1 MVKECHPSLHW
12 KGASFLSL
20 LLRCVGNGTGKW
32 LGFKLPSHQ
41 IAGSHIWSPSET
53 TMPSFLCNS
62 VQPPDWVLDNELRM
76 SGEERAGRGVPK
88 VGLSCRWVNQRDK
101 LVGRMGEGSSV
112 STDSGQF
119 LVGVTP
125 LEFSRKAC
133 CCSCMDCVLDKKPC
147 WESKQRLNPR
157 SCSAHLARVLALLGC
172 VHRGQGHA
180 CLYRKLHLLT
190 EPWTWR
196 ALPSPPRWAVDLEG
210 SACTREPRVSHWFS
224 SSPRRHLSNLSRAA
238 TWASL
243 VSPSLQFWHRPGGC
257 HIRLL
262 TTSLPWSCFYRWWKH
277 ETLAPLKSLIW
288 NKIKSITLFSKMCW
302 ATLLLSKLLPPIYGG
317 QGGNMRC
324 PLSVPAALR
333 TTRNCW
339 KLVLIFIM
347 IIFLLASLIWYF

>member
-1 MVKECHPSLHW
+1 MLCSP
-12 KGASFLSL
+12 
-20 LLRCVGNGTGKW
+20 GTCPG
-32 LGFKLPSHQ
+32 
-41 IAGSHIWSPSET
+41 T
-53 TMPSFLCNS
+53 TRLC
-62 VQPPDWVLDNELRM
+62 PPGTRSRM
-76 SGEERAGRGVPK
+76 S
-88 VGLSCRWVNQRDK
+88 LQ
-101 LVGRMGEGSSV
+101 
-112 STDSGQF
+112 
-119 LVGVTP
+119 
-125 LEFSRKAC
+125 KA
-133 CCSCMDCVLDKKPC
+133 
-147 WESKQRLNPR
+147 
-157 SCSAHLARVLALLGC
+157 
-172 VHRGQGHA
+172 
-180 CLYRKLHLLT
+180 
-190 EPWTWR
+190 
-196 ALPSPPRWAVDLEG
+196 SPPHWAMDLEG
-210 SACTREPRVSHWFS
+210 SAITSSLSRGPGGLCLLEGAKGFPLLS

-277 ETLAPLKSLIW
+277 ETLAPLKFLIW

-317 QGGNMRC
+317 QGGNVRC

>member
-12 KGASFLSL
+12 RGASFLSL

-32 LGFKLPSHQ
+32 PAFKFPSHQ

-62 VQPPDWVLDNELRM
+62 VQPPDWVLANELRM

-101 LVGRMGEGSSV
+101 LIGRMGEGSSV

-157 SCSAHLARVLALLGC
+157 SCSAHLARGLALLGC
-172 VHRGQGHA
+172 VPRGQGHA
-180 CLYRKLHLLT
+180 CLYRKLHLLAK
-190 EPWTWR
+190 PWAWR
-196 ALPSPPRWAVDLEG
+196 ALPARGSQGFPTGFPPLLGDTFLICPEQ
-210 SACTREPRVSHWFS
+210 P
-224 SSPRRHLSNLSRAA
+224 
-238 TWASL
+238 
-243 VSPSLQFWHRPGGC
+243 HRPVWCLHLCSFGIDRGVATSDFWPLPCHDLAFTGG
-257 HIRLL
+257 
-262 TTSLPWSCFYRWWKH
+262 
-277 ETLAPLKSLIW
+277 E
-288 NKIKSITLFSKMCW
+288 
-302 ATLLLSKLLPPIYGG
+302 
-317 QGGNMRC
+317 NMR
-324 PLSVPAALR
+324 L
-333 TTRNCW
+333 W
-339 KLVLIFIM
+339 
-347 IIFLLASLIWYF
+347 LL